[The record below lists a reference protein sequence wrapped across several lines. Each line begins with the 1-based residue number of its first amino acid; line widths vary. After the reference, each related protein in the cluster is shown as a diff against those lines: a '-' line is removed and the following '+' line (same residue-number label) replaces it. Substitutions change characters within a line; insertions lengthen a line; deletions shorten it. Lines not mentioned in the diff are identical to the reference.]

1 MDIICAKCG
10 KHFSSVEAAR
20 EHRGNCRATSEG
32 EPIHW
37 VPARKSKI
45 TPAEW
50 ENLMRLINSPLSS
63 QSTPAVNVE
72 PSTERKRTPPS
83 GNKTDKRGHFRVL
96 GWLTALL
103 LVFSLSIAGLG
114 ISMFVGSFIPLW
126 LLLGFSIIFSVE
138 KWFSYQTRKHKPIGM
153 LYRLFLN
160 LAVLSVLGFLVWS
173 GIKLF
178 SHQFLFSSLIGSL
191 VFLAELVFF
200 IWMCRVLSKNGW
212 RRPSM
217 KLTIFSLMVV
227 AVVLAFAG
235 VQPMASYKDAAITK
249 WETYWAEQKIKRE
262 ESQAQAKIEEQKR
275 LEEQKAT
282 EQERIAEQEARNTQL
297 REEQKLAFETKI
309 SKMEHE
315 VVMLVNL
322 IRADR
327 GTAMLMWDE
336 KLYQYS
342 KTHSEAMAKAGD
354 MFHTD
359 MYQSY
364 AENCWMGSGSRW
376 EAADIVESWMSSP
389 KHRTWLLCPN
399 LKHVAV
405 GIAYSN
411 GAMYASWTF
420 WRNETSQSDWWYQ
433 YTPDNPPKWWY

>member
-32 EPIHW
+32 EPIRW
-37 VPARKSKI
+37 VPAGKSKI
-45 TPAEW
+45 TPTEW
-50 ENLMRLINSPLSS
+50 ENLMRLINSPISS

-72 PSTERKRTPPS
+72 PSTERKRTPSS
-83 GNKTDKRGHFRVL
+83 GNKNDKRGHFRVP

-153 LYRLFLN
+153 FYRLSLN

-227 AVVLAFAG
+227 AVVLSFAG

-275 LEEQKAT
+275 LEEQKAA
-282 EQERIAEQEARNTQL
+282 EQDRIAEQEARDTQL
-297 REEQKLAFETKI
+297 QAEL
-309 SKMEHE
+309 S
-315 VVMLVNL
+315 
-322 IRADR
+322 
-327 GTAMLMWDE
+327 
-336 KLYQYS
+336 
-342 KTHSEAMAKAGD
+342 
-354 MFHTD
+354 
-359 MYQSY
+359 QSY
-364 AENCWMGSGSRW
+364 AQLFNDFRIQNGKTPLTFDSRLNELARQRAVEISQPGNFNHEGIKKYNLGENIAMMTYSTDSNTKLLQQWANSPGHRSNML
-376 EAADIVESWMSSP
+376 SSMYT
-389 KHRTWLLCPN
+389 KTGFARFG
-399 LKHVAV
+399 KYAV
-405 GIAYSN
+405 QI
-411 GAMYASWTF
+411 F
-420 WRNETSQSDWWYQ
+420 D
-433 YTPDNPPKWWY
+433 